1 MAIVGAEEIFKKISS
16 QIDSQFPGFVREE
29 GPNFVAFLRA
39 YFEYLEQNNN
49 AVKEARTLRDNQDLD
64 RTVDS
69 FVDYYRKEFMINI
82 PKNILADKRL
92 LTKHIRDFYR
102 SRGSE
107 QSYRFLFRA
116 LFDKEI
122 DIYYPGDDILRAS
135 DGRWVRETKLRVG
148 EPFSINPRD
157 LGGVVVRGSTSGARA
172 LVQDVT
178 STIASGLT
186 IYDMIVEN
194 VTGAFLDGERVVDE
208 SGNFV
213 TVNAQVGSLVSID
226 IVEGGAYHSIGDQ
239 VEIGGA
245 GSTQAA
251 RAIVTET
258 RNTAGAGIQ
267 ATLIRGGSGYTRDNA
282 RLIVTGGDGV
292 GFQAQIASWS
302 REPIATTLGVDFIS
316 QVKDVRLN
324 TGPYFVA
331 LGSNTG
337 TVRQK
342 LTGTVKITSGSNT
355 VVGQGTSFTEQL
367 SVGDLVRVKGSANT
381 LRVHSITNAQTF
393 VSAISATTTI
403 TVGANAFV
411 GLAGANIYSTI
422 GNALKFSAN
431 SYFLINAISILNPG
445 YGYTTFPTI
454 TIVDNETS
462 PLNIS
467 DGYGG
472 YLGRN
477 AQVDVS
483 FAPGA
488 IKTLRIT
495 SPGQNF
501 NRFDIATIANL
512 SKGEGPITTTIA
524 GANVSGGATNRFVR
538 SKRTFPGSGLPQ
550 PTGIVTYPGRYIDT
564 KGFLSWDNRLQ
575 DNFYYQ
581 EFSYVIRVS
590 ELLEKYRDIVKR
602 VLHPAGTKQFNEYQI
617 TSSANTIV
625 ILGASYSNF
634 FDDTINESIAATDV
648 VVGSTITSAAVGPET
663 VTLTDSLPL
672 TIIST
677 NVGHLETFTASDS
690 LDAVTTAVGA
700 LSDSVTAADT
710 TTATYV
716 SVEVNTGTES
726 VTATDTSNASY
737 VSVEVN
743 TGTESVTAT
752 DTSNASY
759 VSVTLTTGTESVTAN
774 DSVVGN
780 NITSATYNTDSLDLR
795 DTPLDVTYIIGGQI
809 SETVT
814 SIDSLNATAIMIAA
828 ISEANGEITPYAST
842 QITVYQSTQINTIV
856 DPTLNLDDRVNRT

>member
-16 QIDSQFPGFVREE
+16 QVDSQFPGFVREE

-69 FVDYYRKEFMINI
+69 FVEYYRKEFMINI
-82 PKNILADKRL
+82 PKDTLADKRL

-148 EPFSINPRD
+148 EPFSINPKD
-157 LGGVVVRGSTSGARA
+157 LGGIVVRGATSGARA

-178 STIASGLT
+178 STIAAGLT
-186 IYDMIVEN
+186 IYDMVVEN
-194 VTGAFLDGERVVDE
+194 VFGSFIDGERVVDE

-213 TVNAQVGSLVSID
+213 TVNAQVGSLVDVD
-226 IVEGGAYHSIGDQ
+226 IVQGGAYHNVGDII
-239 VEIGGA
+239 EIGGA
-245 GSTQAA
+245 GSTEAA
-251 RAIVTET
+251 RGVVTET
-258 RNTAGAGIQ
+258 RNTQGAGIE
-267 ATLIRGGSGYTRDNA
+267 ATLFKGGSGYTINNA
-282 RLIVTGGDGV
+282 RLIITGGDGE
-292 GFQAQIASWS
+292 GFDAEIASWS

-324 TGPYFVA
+324 TGRYFVA
-331 LGSNTG
+331 TGANTG
-337 TVRQK
+337 LVRLK
-342 LTGTVKITSGSNT
+342 LTGTVKTTSGSNT

-367 SVGDLVRVKGSANT
+367 TVGDIVRVHGSANT

-393 VSAISATTTI
+393 VSAIAATTTV
-403 TVGANAFV
+403 TVGTNAFT
-411 GLAGANIYSTI
+411 GLAAANLYSTI

-431 SYFLINAISILNPG
+431 SYYLINAISILNPG

-454 TIVDNETS
+454 TIVDSETS

-472 YLGRN
+472 FLGKN
-477 AQVDVS
+477 AQVNVG

-488 IKTLRIT
+488 IRSLRIL

-501 NRFDIATIANL
+501 NRFDTATLSNL
-512 SKGEGPITTTIA
+512 SKGEGPTTTTIA

-538 SKRTFPGSGLPQ
+538 SKRTFPGSALPK
-550 PTGIVTYPGRYIDT
+550 PSGIVTYPGRYIDT

-617 TSSANTIV
+617 TSSANSIV
-625 ILGASYSNF
+625 ITALAYSNF
-634 FDDTINESIAATDV
+634 FNDGLTESIAATDS
-648 VVGSTITSAAVGPET
+648 VVGRTIISAAIGPET
-663 VTLTDSLPL
+663 IALTDSMPFAEVSQN
-672 TIIST
+672 I
-677 NVGHLETFTASDS
+677 GHAETFTAVDS
-690 LDAVTTAVGA
+690 LDATTLAVADVSESITLSDLVQGFNVSDAATTESVTTTDT
-700 LSDSVTAADT
+700 SD
-710 TTATYV
+710 ATYV
-716 SVEVNTGTES
+716 SGEVTTGAES
-726 VTATDTSNASY
+726 VAATDTP
-737 VSVEVN
+737 
-743 TGTESVTAT
+743 
-752 DTSNASY
+752 NASY
-759 VSVTLTTGTESVTAN
+759 VSVTLTTGTEPVTAD

-780 NITSATYNTDSLDLR
+780 NITSAVFDASPLDLR
-795 DTPLDVTYIIGGQI
+795 DTPLDVAVLIGASV

-814 SIDSLNATAIMIAA
+814 STDSLNATAAMVAD

-842 QITVYQSTQINTIV
+842 EITVYQSTQINTIV
-856 DPTLNLDDRVNRT
+856 DPTLNLDDTVNRS